1 MRSSCFFTRSIK
13 IRQKYSMFDTPLP
26 VLNVNE
32 ANDIFLSPI
41 LIFSLSSLYIAVV
54 SFGCKSGKT

>member
-1 MRSSCFFTRSIK
+1 
-13 IRQKYSMFDTPLP
+13 MFDTPLP